1 MLEEIEKLSKEHNET
16 FPVLAVIVFN
26 TSHAHL
32 IEALRKQSYVDSL
45 NTITGSEI
53 GVFWAARPAGIVK
66 LPTFPPGTTGM
77 MHPVYEEPNSNKTL
91 YNFFSINN
99 GKSLPLLVT
108 FSFDDDDK
116 LHFRKTKLS
125 ENSAEDA
132 YNQLKKVLE
141 EKAGLLRD
149 FSEDL
154 KADRNKMFKELD
166 LFDNVNE
173 ASDLLGSLINVVGQ
187 FRSATSI

>member
-1 MLEEIEKLSKEHNET
+1 
-16 FPVLAVIVFN
+16 
-26 TSHAHL
+26 
-32 IEALRKQSYVDSL
+32 
-45 NTITGSEI
+45 
-53 GVFWAARPAGIVK
+53 
-66 LPTFPPGTTGM
+66 M
-77 MHPVYEEPNSNKTL
+77 MHPIYEEPNSNKTL
-91 YNFFSINN
+91 YKFWGINN